1 MAGKKYRKAVEG
13 WDHTKKYSVA
23 EACAILPRTKI
34 STKWDETVDASV
46 RLGVN
51 PKYADQMVRGSVVMP
66 AGTGKTKR
74 VLVIAKPDKA
84 REALEAGADYAG
96 AEDYIKRISE
106 ENWFEFDTL
115 VATPDMMV
123 QVGKIGRV
131 LGPRGLMPNPKVGT
145 VTADVTKAVRELKA
159 GRVEFRVEKAGIIQT
174 PIGKAS
180 FKPDQL
186 ATNLTALLEILMKLK
201 PATAKGVYM
210 RSVTISTTHGPGVKI
225 DTTQFT
231 AQQAE

>member
-1 MAGKKYRKAVEG
+1 MAGKKYKKAVAG
-13 WDHTKKYSVA
+13 YDPLKKYTVE
-23 EACAILPRTKI
+23 EACAILPTTKV
-34 STKWDETVDASV
+34 SSKWDETVDASV

-66 AGTGKTKR
+66 GGTGKTKR
-74 VLVIAKPDKA
+74 ILVIAKPDKA
-84 REALEAGADYAG
+84 KEALEAGADYAG
-96 AEDYIKRISE
+96 SDEYIKKIAE

-159 GRVEFRVEKAGIIQT
+159 GRVEFRVEKAGIIHA

-180 FKPDQL
+180 FAADHLRDNLNTLLDSVMKAKP
-186 ATNLTALLEILMKLK
+186 
-201 PATAKGVYM
+201 PAAKGIYLQGA
-210 RSVTISTTHGPGVKI
+210 SVSSTMGPGVRL
-225 DTTQFT
+225 DTS
-231 AQQAE
+231 AISAAHK